1 MAPSPFRI
9 PLTVPPETR
18 VNIASGSKTR
28 TAPFRVVAR
37 SSLPLSDSYP
47 DLKACQFGRP
57 FFSQPLVAA
66 KRRKNAVTPQC
77 RARKSKPD
85 KPQRSERA
93 VLTWCPNL
101 PRRQSNVKLFFYSL
115 LWLVYATGLRMN
127 GYEGECF
134 DRDCLSHCAR
144 IRSRRVGSGSGGRG
158 AHVGFALRSC
168 ARLQRQAGEE
178 RSGGVASR
186 EQEGEADA
194 R

>member
-28 TAPFRVVAR
+28 TAPFWVVAR

-47 DLKACQFGRP
+47 DLKACQFLAGL

-66 KRRKNAVTPQC
+66 KRRKNVVTAQC

-85 KPQRSERA
+85 KLQRSERA
-93 VLTWCPNL
+93 VLTRCPKL
-101 PRRQSNVKLFFYSL
+101 PRRQSNAKFFFYSL

-127 GYEGECF
+127 GYENECF
-134 DRDCLSHCAR
+134 DRDCGRHCAW
-144 IRSRRVGSGSGGRG
+144 IRSRRV
-158 AHVGFALRSC
+158 LR
-168 ARLQRQAGEE
+168 RFFNKTIE
-178 RSGGVASR
+178 RRPVILPLIL
-186 EQEGEADA
+186 EM
-194 R
+194 